1 MTAVLFDGQSSFLS
15 SFLFETLLMALGL
28 TRFPSP
34 SPSPVLPP
42 LSYELPLPLSFASH
56 IHFYKND
63 RQALGKA
70 DGKIRLMS

>member
-1 MTAVLFDGQSSFLS
+1 
-15 SFLFETLLMALGL
+15 MALGL